1 MMKLIIEPQ
10 KIEWWFW
17 TVTLACMIAALVGWT
32 QGYYLV
38 MLISAVQ
45 VVYFWVQTNNLWAF
59 DSQVRIVYLAFT
71 LLGLI
76 EPIRFVLYLLLALG
90 TLMVVL
96 FNRCGIALAL
106 KKMPWNKQ
114 PLDGIQMNI

>member
-1 MMKLIIEPQ
+1 MKVIIEPQ

-17 TVTLACMIAALVGWT
+17 TVTLACMLAALLGWP

-45 VVYFWVQTNNLWAF
+45 VAYFWIQTKSLWAF
-59 DSQVRIVYLAFT
+59 DSQVRVVYFAFT

-90 TLMVVL
+90 TFMVVL
-96 FNRCGIALAL
+96 FNRCGIALLL

-114 PLDGIQMNI
+114 QPAKIQLNL